1 MNPPTMNA
9 HDNYIDGRWQPALS
23 GATRE
28 VINPANGDVIAF
40 VADSQA
46 EDTRLA
52 ITAAKR
58 AFHETG
64 AWRRTSGPRRA
75 DMLLAIADGI
85 KARADELA
93 VLDTRDNGKPLREA
107 RADVDD
113 AVACFRYYAGLV
125 TKPQGGGVY
134 EVSDGFGPMHSY
146 SMHEPVGVCA
156 LITPWNYPLLM
167 AAWKLAP
174 ALAAGNCVVFKPS
187 ELTPLSAVELFRI
200 FDEAGLP
207 PGTANLVLGTGP
219 AAGHELAL
227 SHDVDMI
234 TFTGSTRTGQ
244 VIASAAVGNLKKV
257 GLELGGKS
265 PNVVFAD
272 ADLEGAVEW
281 AMVGVFFNQGE
292 VCSAGSR
299 LLVEASLKDRFVA
312 RLAERAGAMTI
323 GDGMGDPD
331 MGAIV
336 SQAQLDKVL
345 GHIERAKAQGARL
358 VCGGER
364 YVEGDCARGFFVR
377 PTIFDGCTSRMDIV
391 REEVFGPVV
400 AVQTFTTEAEAVAMA
415 NDTPYGL
422 AGGVFTADGARAL
435 RVMKEIR
442 AGVTWINCYNPTF
455 NEAPWGGCK
464 MSGYGRGLGVNGLQ
478 EYQQVKQVNISL
490 RPGAPGWY
498 PQRG

>member
-1 MNPPTMNA
+1 MDIRM
-9 HDNYIDGRWQPALS
+9 NYIDGRWQPALG

-28 VINPANGDVIAF
+28 VVNPANGELIAL
-40 VADSQA
+40 VTDSQV

-52 ITAAKR
+52 IAAAKK
-58 AFHETG
+58 AFYETG

-75 DMLLAIADGI
+75 DLLTAIAGRI
-85 KARADELA
+85 HARADELA
-93 VLDTRDNGKPLREA
+93 MLDTRDNGKPLREA

-125 TKPQGGGVY
+125 TKPQGGVY
-134 EVSDGFGPMHSY
+134 EVGDGFGAMHAY
-146 SMHEPVGVCA
+146 SMHEPVGVCG
-156 LITPWNYPLLM
+156 LVTPWNYPLLM

-200 FDEAGLP
+200 FDEVGLP
-207 PGTANLVLGTGP
+207 PGTANLVLGAGP
-219 AAGHELAL
+219 AAGQELAS

-272 ADLEGAVEW
+272 ADFEGAVEW
-281 AMVGVFFNQGE
+281 AMIGVFFNQGE

-299 LLVEASLKDRFVA
+299 LLVEECLKDRFVA
-312 RLAERAGAMTI
+312 RLAERANAMTI

-345 GHIERAKAQGARL
+345 GHIERAKAQGAHL

-364 YVEGDCARGFFVR
+364 YTEGNCAGGFFVR
-377 PTIFDGCTSRMDIV
+377 PTIFDDCRADMDIV

-400 AVQTFTTEAEAVAMA
+400 AVQTFRTEAEAVALA
-415 NDTPYGL
+415 NDTRYGL
-422 AGGVFTADGARAL
+422 AGGVFTSDGARAL

-442 AGVTWINCYNPTF
+442 AGVTWINCYTRPST
-455 NEAPWGGCK
+455 
-464 MSGYGRGLGVNGLQ
+464 R
-478 EYQQVKQVNISL
+478 
-490 RPGAPGWY
+490 RPGAAT
-498 PQRG
+498 R

>member
-1 MNPPTMNA
+1 M
-9 HDNYIDGRWQPALS
+9 DIRKNYIDGQWRPALS

-28 VINPANGDVIAF
+28 IINPANGEVIALA
-40 VADSQA
+40 ADSQA

-52 ITAAKR
+52 VAAAKV
-58 AFHETG
+58 AFYGKGE
-64 AWRRTSGPRRA
+64 WRRMNGPKRA
-75 DMLLAIADGI
+75 DLLLAVAEAI
-85 KARADELA
+85 KARAEELA
-93 VLDTRDNGKPLREA
+93 ILDTRDNGKPLREA

-113 AVACFRYYAGLV
+113 AVACFRYYAGLI
-125 TKPQGGGVY
+125 TKPQGGVY
-134 EVSDGFGPMHSY
+134 EVSDGFGPMHAF
-146 SMHEPVGVCA
+146 SMHEPIGVCG

-167 AAWKLAP
+167 ATWKLAP

-200 FDEAGLP
+200 FDEVGLP
-207 PGTANLVLGTGP
+207 AGTANLILGAGP
-219 AAGHELAL
+219 AAGQELAQ

-244 VIASAAVGNLKKV
+244 TIASAAVGNLKKV

-265 PNVVFAD
+265 PNVIFAD

-281 AMVGVFFNQGE
+281 AMIGVFFNQGE

-299 LLVEASLKDRFVA
+299 ILVEERLKDRFVA
-312 RLAERAGAMTI
+312 RLAERANAMTI
-323 GDGMGDPD
+323 GDGMQDPD
-331 MGAIV
+331 IGAIV
-336 SQAQLDKVL
+336 SKAQLDKIL

-364 YVEGDCARGFFVR
+364 YTQGDCAKGFFVQ
-377 PTIFDGCTSRMDIV
+377 PTIFDGCTREMDID

-400 AVQTFTTEAEAVAMA
+400 AVQTFRTEEEAIAMA

-422 AGGVFTADGARAL
+422 AGGVFTTDGARAL
-435 RVMKEIR
+435 RVVREIR

-455 NEAPWGGCK
+455 NEAPWGGYK
-464 MSGYGRGLGVNGLQ
+464 MSGYGRDLGVNGLQ
-478 EYQQVKQVNISL
+478 EYQQVKQVSINL
-490 RPGAPGWY
+490 RPGTVGWY
-498 PQRG
+498 PRRAG

>member
-1 MNPPTMNA
+1 MN
-9 HDNYIDGRWQPALS
+9 DIRQNYIDGRWQPALS

-28 VINPANGDVIAF
+28 IINPANGELIAL

-52 ITAAKR
+52 IAAAKR
-58 AFHETG
+58 AFYGKGE
-64 AWRRTSGPRRA
+64 WRRTGGPRRA
-75 DMLLAIADGI
+75 DTLLAIADAI
-85 KARADELA
+85 KARAEELA
-93 VLDTRDNGKPLREA
+93 LLDTRDNGKPLREA
-107 RADVDD
+107 RADIDD
-113 AVACFRYYAGLV
+113 AAACFRYYAGLV
-125 TKPQGGGVY
+125 TKPQGGVY
-134 EVSDGFGPMHSY
+134 EVSDGFGPMHAFA
-146 SMHEPVGVCA
+146 MHEPVGVCG

-200 FDEAGLP
+200 FHEAGLP
-207 PGTANLVLGTGP
+207 AGTANLVLGTGP
-219 AAGHELAL
+219 SAGQELAS

-244 VIASAAVGNLKKV
+244 TIASLAVGNLKKV

-265 PNVVFAD
+265 PNIIFAD

-281 AMVGVFFNQGE
+281 AMIGVFFNQGE

-299 LLVEASLKDRFVA
+299 ILIEESVKERFVA
-312 RLAERAGAMTI
+312 RLAERANAMTI
-323 GDGMGDPD
+323 GDGLHDPD
-331 MGAIV
+331 IGAIV
-336 SQAQLDKVL
+336 SQAQLEKIL
-345 GHIERAKAQGARL
+345 GHIERARSQGARL

-364 YVEGDCARGFFVR
+364 YTAGSCAKGFFVR
-377 PTIFDGCTSRMDIV
+377 PTVFDQCTREMDIV

-400 AVQTFTTEAEAVAMA
+400 AVQTFRTEAEAIEMA

-422 AGGVFTADGARAL
+422 AGGVFTSDGARAL
-435 RVMKEIR
+435 RVVKEIR

-455 NEAPWGGCK
+455 NEAPWGGYK
-464 MSGYGRGLGVNGLQ
+464 MSGYGRDLGVNGLL

-490 RPGAPGWY
+490 QPGPVGWY
-498 PQRG
+498 RR